1 MEETNKMPQ
10 ERPSEATE
18 RPVERD
24 YSDSKG
30 RDTSERKGAGNGS
43 GGAIRKRRS
52 LGRKLMDRIFSDD
65 PIGVSE
71 RVKNEVVW
79 PGLKDLGYNVL
90 QSAISMMFWGEVR
103 GGYGGRGS
111 SRNIRGGYR
120 DGYEDYSGYSRDDR
134 RDHDRGRRRDDRRAS
149 YDYGEIIFNSKG
161 RAEDA
166 LDYLSDLIKQYGHAT
181 VADLNERAELSSKY
195 TDRYY
200 GWYDLRNATVYPTP
214 DGWMLDLPPTEAVST
229 R

>member
-1 MEETNKMPQ
+1 MDENKKTPQ
-10 ERPSEATE
+10 ERPSEAPE

-24 YSDSKG
+24 YSDSRG
-30 RDTSERKGAGNGS
+30 RDTSERQEAGNGS

-71 RVKNEVVW
+71 RVKNEVIW

-103 GGYGGRGS
+103 GGYSRRGS
-111 SRNIRGGYR
+111 SRNVRGGYR
-120 DGYEDYSGYSRDDR
+120 DEYEDYNGYSRDDR
-134 RDHDRGRRRDDRRAS
+134 RDRGRGNRRDDRRSS

-166 LDYLSDLIKQYGHAT
+166 LDYLRACIEQYDHAT
-181 VADLNERAELSSKY
+181 VGQLNERAELSSKY
-195 TDRYY
+195 TDWYY
-200 GWYDLRNATVYPTP
+200 GWYDLRNATVYPTAE
-214 DGWMLDLPPTEAVST
+214 GWVLDLPPAEPVRT